1 MNPVRISHLRT
12 ASVDIGGCVAQTI
25 KLSNGEV
32 LVDEDLIPTLSITTW
47 YVSSHGYAHGNIG
60 GKKFLMHRFIMGA
73 KKHDVVDHINGNKLD
88 NRRVNLRFVTKAQ
101 NAQNSRKPASK
112 SGFIGVVYEK
122 HGYIKATIKFNG
134 RKRHLGMFKTEL
146 EAAKVYDREAL
157 KLYGPNARTNI
168 KHLEEILI
176 KLKSGEET

>member
-1 MNPVRISHLRT
+1 MNHVRILHLRI
-12 ASVDIGGCVAQTI
+12 ANAGIGGFVARTI

-32 LVDEDLIPTLSITTW
+32 LVDEDLIPTLSIITW

-88 NRRVNLRFVTKAQ
+88 NRRINLRFVTKSQ
-101 NAQNSRKPASK
+101 NAQNTRKPASR

-122 HGYIKATIKFNG
+122 GGLIKATIKFNG

-146 EAAKVYDREAL
+146 EAAKAYDREAL
-157 KLYGPNARTNI
+157 KLYGPNARTNVS
-168 KHLEEILI
+168 HFEELIL
-176 KLKSGEET
+176 KLKSGEKT